1 MSSKLIRIFWKVF
14 FYGLGGFILFLIL
27 INLGV
32 FGSLPSLKE
41 LENPSITLATEV
53 FAEDGTPMGKYY
65 KDKGNR
71 SNVEFKDIS
80 PNVVNALVAT
90 EDERFYEH
98 SGIDGFSVMRAVLK
112 LGRDGGGSTITQQL
126 AKNLLDQG
134 SRNIVRRFIEK
145 LKEWIIAIKL
155 ERNFTKQE
163 LLALYL
169 NEVPFG
175 DNVYGIRNASRT
187 FFQKEPDR
195 LSVDEAAVLIGMLK
209 GNTLYNPR
217 KNPKMAIERRNTVI
231 NQMVKN
237 KYLNEAEAAKLK
249 TKPID
254 LSNYKKVDENNGL
267 SPYFRDVLRGDLQ
280 AWCKA
285 HKNPATGEPYNLYS
299 DGLKVYTT
307 INPRM
312 QIYADEAVAK
322 QLPILQRNLSAQYDI
337 RKGLIWKDHQN
348 ILEAAMRNSD
358 RWHNLEDDGLTDA
371 AIRKTFNQPVSMKVF
386 AWNSKR
392 EKDTVMTPLDS
403 IKYHQAMLQ
412 TAFMVMDPVT
422 GAVKAWV
429 GGIDFKTY
437 KFDHVNIHTKRQVG
451 SSIKPFLYSL
461 AIEDFNFTPETECQT
476 SQQYFPGFGY
486 VPARPDKHEGG
497 AMTMASG
504 LAWSING
511 VAAYIM
517 KTVGPRRFAEY
528 IKQIGIPTKIDP
540 YPSMALGTCDLSL
553 YEMMWGY
560 TMFPSGGYSTKPF
573 YISRIED
580 KNGNVLDRFD
590 TERKEV
596 ISQGTAYTMARMM
609 QGPVDFGTAAG
620 LRTRLGISE
629 MGGKTGTTNDNAD
642 AWFMG
647 YTPQLMAGSWIGC
660 DDRFI
665 HLEGGLGYGAQAARP
680 IWEYFFAKVLAD
692 RTLGIDRQAKFI
704 QPENVRKEMM
714 YDYMQIEKTAPP
726 GAEGGNQGNG
736 KPNQYIDT
744 SPPTV
749 PVDSKLSPEEQKIL
763 QEANRTSK
771 EGSVRITVTDADKK
785 PKEPPK
791 KKGFFRRLF
800 GKKDK
805 E

>member
-1 MSSKLIRIFWKVF
+1 MTSTNKFVRIFWKIF
-14 FYGLGGFILFLIL
+14 FYGLGAFILFLIL

-80 PNVVNALVAT
+80 PNVVNALIAT

-98 SGIDGFSVMRAVLK
+98 SGIDGYSVMRAVLK

-126 AKNLLDQG
+126 AKNLLEQG
-134 SRNIVRRFIEK
+134 SKNFVRRFIEK

-163 LLALYL
+163 ILALYL

-175 DNVYGIRNASRT
+175 DNIYGIRNASRT
-187 FFQKEPDR
+187 FFNKEPDR
-195 LSVDEAAVLIGMLK
+195 LNVDEAAVLIGMLK

-217 KNPKMAIERRNTVI
+217 RNPKMAIDRRNTVI

-237 KYLNEAEAAKLK
+237 NFLTVADAAKWK
-249 TKPID
+249 TQPID
-254 LSNYKKVDENNGL
+254 LSNYKKIDENNGL
-267 SPYFRDVLRGDLQ
+267 SPYFRDVLRNDLLR
-280 AWCKA
+280 WCKE
-285 HKNPATGEPYNLYS
+285 HKNPSTGQPYNLYT
-299 DGLKVYTT
+299 DGLKIYTT

-312 QIYADEAVAK
+312 QLYADEAVAK
-322 QLPILQRNLSAQYDI
+322 QLPILQRALSSQYDI
-337 RKGLIWKDHQN
+337 RKGLIWKDHMN
-348 ILEAAMRNSD
+348 ILEQAMRNSE
-358 RWHNLEDDGLTDA
+358 RWHNLEDDGLSDA
-371 AIRKTFNQPVSMKVF
+371 DIRKTFNQPVAMKVF
-386 AWNSKR
+386 AWNTKR

-403 IKYHQAMLQ
+403 IKYNQEMLQ

-437 KFDHVNIHTKRQVG
+437 KYDHVNINTKRQVG

-461 AIEDFNFTPETECQT
+461 GIEDYNFTPETECET

-486 VPARPDKHEGG
+486 VPARADRHEGG
-497 AMTMASG
+497 SMTMASG

-517 KTVGPRRFAEY
+517 KQVGPKRFADY
-528 IKQIGIPTKIDP
+528 IHQIGIPTKIDP
-540 YPSMALGTCDLSL
+540 YPSMALGACDLSL
-553 YEMMWGY
+553 FEMLWGY
-560 TMFPSGGYSTKPF
+560 TIFPSGGFSTKPY

-590 TERKEV
+590 TKVERKEV
-596 ISQGTAYTMARMM
+596 ISQNTAYTMARMM

-620 LRTRLGISE
+620 LRNRLGVAE
-629 MGGKTGTTNDNAD
+629 MGGKTGTTNDNSD

-647 YTPQLMAGSWIGC
+647 YTPQLMAGAWIGC

-665 HLEGGLGYGAQAARP
+665 HLESGLGYGAQAARP
-680 IWEYFFAKVLAD
+680 IWEYFFSKVLSDKSLA
-692 RTLGIDRQAKFI
+692 IDRNARFLP
-704 QPENVRKEMM
+704 PENMRQGINLDQMN
-714 YDYMQIEKTAPP
+714 IERIAPP
-726 GAEGGNQGNG
+726 GAEGANQGN
-736 KPNQYIDT
+736 KANQYLDT

-749 PVDSKLSPEEQKIL
+749 PIDSKLSPEEQKIL

-771 EGSVRITVTDADKK
+771 EGSVHITVTDADKN
-785 PKEPPK
+785 PPPPK
-791 KKGFFRRLF
+791 KKGFFKRLF
-800 GKKDK
+800 GH
-805 E
+805 

>member
-14 FYGLGGFILFLIL
+14 FYGLGGFILFLVL

-65 KDKGNR
+65 KERGNR

-98 SGIDGFSVMRAVLK
+98 SGIDGYSVLRAVIK

-134 SRNIVRRFIEK
+134 SKNIVRRVIEK

-237 KYLNEAEAAKLK
+237 KYLNDAEAAKLK
-249 TKPID
+249 SKPID

-267 SPYFRDVLRGDLQ
+267 SPYFRDVLRLDLQ
-280 AWCKA
+280 RWCKA

-322 QLPILQRNLSAQYDI
+322 QLPILQRNLSAQYDV
-337 RKGLIWKDHQN
+337 RKGLIWKDHIN
-348 ILEAAMRNSD
+348 VLEAAMRNSD

-371 AIRKTFNQPVSMKVF
+371 EIRKTFNQPISMKVF

-392 EKDTVMTPLDS
+392 EKDTVMSPLDS

-437 KFDHVNIHTKRQVG
+437 KFDHVNINTKRQVG

-461 AIEDFNFTPETECQT
+461 GIEDFSFTPETECQT

-486 VPARPDKHEGG
+486 VPARPDRHEGG
-497 AMTMASG
+497 SMTMASG

-517 KTVGPRRFAEY
+517 KTVGPKRFAEY
-528 IKQIGIPTKIDP
+528 IKQIGIPTKIEP

-553 YEMMWGY
+553 FEMMWGY
-560 TMFPSGGYSTKPF
+560 TMFPSGGFSTKPF
-573 YISRIED
+573 YILRIED

-647 YTPQLMAGSWIGC
+647 YTPQLMAGAWIGC

-692 RTLGIDRQAKFI
+692 RSLGIDRQAKFI
-704 QPENVRKEMM
+704 QPENMRKEMM

-736 KPNQYIDT
+736 KANQYIDT

-749 PVDSKLSPEEQKIL
+749 PVDSRLSPAEQKIL
-763 QEANRTSK
+763 QEANRSSK
-771 EGSVRITVTDADKK
+771 EGSVHITVTDADKK
-785 PKEPPK
+785 PQEPPK
-791 KKGFFRRLF
+791 KKGFFKRLF
-800 GKKDK
+800 GKKDN
-805 E
+805 

>member
-1 MSSKLIRIFWKVF
+1 MSSKLVRIFLRIF
-14 FYGLGGFILFLIL
+14 LYGLGAFILFLVL
-27 INLGV
+27 VNLGV

-53 FAEDGTPMGKYY
+53 FAEDGTAMGKYY

-98 SGIDGFSVMRAVLK
+98 SGIDGFSVMRAVVK

-134 SRNIVRRFIEK
+134 SRNFVRRFIEK

-163 LLALYL
+163 ILALYL

-175 DNVYGIRNASRT
+175 DNVYGVRNASRT

-237 KYLNEAEAAKLK
+237 RFLNDAEAAKLK

-267 SPYFRDVLRGDLQ
+267 SPYFRDVLRTDLQ
-280 AWCKA
+280 KWCKL
-285 HKNPATGEPYNLYS
+285 HKNPATGEPYNLYT
-299 DGLKVYTT
+299 DGLRIYTT

-358 RWHNLEDDGLTDA
+358 RWHNLEDDGLSDA
-371 AIRKTFNQPVSMKVF
+371 AIRKTFNQPVSMKIF
-386 AWNSKR
+386 ACNSNR
-392 EKDTVMTPLDS
+392 ERDTVMTPLDS

-412 TAFMVMDPVT
+412 TAFMVMDPMT

-437 KFDHVNIHTKRQVG
+437 KFDHVNVNTKR
-451 SSIKPFLYSL
+451 
-461 AIEDFNFTPETECQT
+461 
-476 SQQYFPGFGY
+476 
-486 VPARPDKHEGG
+486 H
-497 AMTMASG
+497 
-504 LAWSING
+504 
-511 VAAYIM
+511 
-517 KTVGPRRFAEY
+517 
-528 IKQIGIPTKIDP
+528 
-540 YPSMALGTCDLSL
+540 
-553 YEMMWGY
+553 
-560 TMFPSGGYSTKPF
+560 
-573 YISRIED
+573 
-580 KNGNVLDRFD
+580 
-590 TERKEV
+590 
-596 ISQGTAYTMARMM
+596 
-609 QGPVDFGTAAG
+609 
-620 LRTRLGISE
+620 
-629 MGGKTGTTNDNAD
+629 
-642 AWFMG
+642 
-647 YTPQLMAGSWIGC
+647 
-660 DDRFI
+660 
-665 HLEGGLGYGAQAARP
+665 
-680 IWEYFFAKVLAD
+680 
-692 RTLGIDRQAKFI
+692 
-704 QPENVRKEMM
+704 
-714 YDYMQIEKTAPP
+714 
-726 GAEGGNQGNG
+726 
-736 KPNQYIDT
+736 
-744 SPPTV
+744 
-749 PVDSKLSPEEQKIL
+749 
-763 QEANRTSK
+763 
-771 EGSVRITVTDADKK
+771 
-785 PKEPPK
+785 
-791 KKGFFRRLF
+791 
-800 GKKDK
+800 
-805 E
+805 